1 MSSKQLK
8 ALVNTVIK
16 QSPVDSSQLTNPEEK
31 FSLEKEHIIEINGY
45 SDAPNNH
52 WVLQLKAPIN
62 GVTEWFAYKPH
73 TTILGVGASIVL
85 RGKMSTFGGPDDS
98 GVNAI
103 EGLALVEPSQLQQVK
118 DYFLPTQPPGTTGL
132 ARRLNPKTFYLAC
145 RWDYEKTSKSFL
157 LESLVTVTNPQNG
170 KTAQAKPVD
179 WGPNKNTGRIADL
192 SPGLAEFL
200 GLQTD
205 QEVEVVIPLPSH

>member
-1 MSSKQLK
+1 
-8 ALVNTVIK
+8 
-16 QSPVDSSQLTNPEEK
+16 
-31 FSLEKEHIIEINGY
+31 
-45 SDAPNNH
+45 
-52 WVLQLKAPIN
+52 
-62 GVTEWFAYKPH
+62 
-73 TTILGVGASIVL
+73 
-85 RGKMSTFGGPDDS
+85 MSTFGGPDDS
-98 GVNAI
+98 GVSAS

-192 SPGLAEFL
+192 SPGLAKFL

-205 QEVEVVIPLPSH
+205 QEVEVVIPLPSR